1 MTPTNS
7 LLSFPSAYAY
17 DSDYVHKTLD
27 ELMQYAEEN
36 WSRGFAPL
44 ETLPAAWLNSF
55 LYLLTVQAQAT
66 KNLCDS
72 MYAELKNVIT
82 QAGLALDESS
92 TTQLKTAIDSLE
104 RLTIANATT
113 LGSVK
118 SSTASWKIAV
128 AADGTMSVNTTNASS
143 SAGLAKSSSASWQI
157 AFSDGVGTVNTTN
170 ASSSA
175 GLAKSSSAS
184 WQIAFSDGV
193 GTVNTVVAN
202 ESTYGLVKSNS
213 VNWGV
218 DFSSGAGTCRPVS
231 ASTSTQ
237 GIVQLSNSYTS
248 TSQTLAMSTYAGY
261 LLNNRIKNLASY
273 NSSTGQLT
281 ISVQS

>member
-7 LLSFPSAYAY
+7 LLAFPSAYAY

-72 MYAELKNVIT
+72 MYAELKNVIE

-92 TTQLKTAIDSLE
+92 TTQLKSAIDSLE
-104 RLTIANATT
+104 RLTIANAST

-128 AADGTMSVNTTNASS
+128 GTDGTMSVNTVLADGSTL
-143 SAGLAKSSSASWQI
+143 GLA
-157 AFSDGVGTVNTTN
+157 
-170 ASSSA
+170 
-175 GLAKSSSAS
+175 
-184 WQIAFSDGV
+184 
-193 GTVNTVVAN
+193 
-202 ESTYGLVKSNS
+202 KSNS

-218 DFSSGAGTCRPVS
+218 DFSSGAGTCRRVS

-248 TSQTLAMSTYAGY
+248 TSQTLAMTTYAGY

-273 NSSTGQLT
+273 DSSTGQLT